1 MRDIHKDGTPTAVAA
16 PASNPRIRRRV
27 IGTGWDHEAADRA
40 EGIGRYMARRHP
52 TWNRRLHFQPIQ
64 FICTVAK
71 RPWDE
76 RPVFPVPCLNGWGH
90 EIQLSLTFLSH
101 RGLTP
106 ALLGKTFF
114 RPAARPLRPEAN
126 ARQRDAP
133 SGAKVFGRW
142 SWRSAPR
149 HICRHH
155 PRRRVIQ
162 YPRAARIEP
171 RGCGVLDTPLSRGM
185 TGA

>member
-114 RPAARPLRPEAN
+114 STRRPALETGGQRPTARCALGRKIVWTTLILRSRVAASRRMRPRHN
-126 ARQRDAP
+126 RPTLRDAGFACS
-133 SGAKVFGRW
+133 SG
-142 SWRSAPR
+142 
-149 HICRHH
+149 
-155 PRRRVIQ
+155 
-162 YPRAARIEP
+162 
-171 RGCGVLDTPLSRGM
+171 
-185 TGA
+185 